1 MPRILAAAE
10 RLTEEL
16 ESPEPRLDEVALAI
30 AALDAQPLDEAAA
43 LSILD
48 DWAGLVREHARAE
61 PDIAD
66 LQHVLGEQLG
76 LAGDREEYDAPEN
89 SFLPRV
95 IATRRGLP
103 ILLSVIWIEVG
114 RRVGI
119 PLFGVGLP
127 GHFVVGHSPR
137 PGAVVLID
145 AFEGGARLSP
155 AEVVALVER
164 AGALFH
170 QSLLAPASPRSIAVR
185 MLRNLA
191 GSYAR
196 RGRVDEARSAAQ
208 LWLAASPDDPAAAE
222 LFEELDRQARTVWS

>member
-10 RLTEEL
+10 RLADEL

-30 AALDAQPLDEAAA
+30 ASLDPHPLDEAAT

-48 DWAGLVREHARAE
+48 DWAGLVRERARGE
-61 PDIAD
+61 PDLDD
-66 LQHVLGEQLG
+66 LQQVLGEQLG

-103 ILLSVIWIEVG
+103 ILLSVVWIEVA

-137 PGAVVLID
+137 PGAVALLD
-145 AFEGGARLSP
+145 AFEGGARLAP

-164 AGALFH
+164 AGATFH
-170 QSLLAPASPRSIAVR
+170 QSFLAPASARSIAVR

-196 RGRVDEARSAAQ
+196 RARVDEARSAAQ
-208 LWLAASPDDPAAAE
+208 LWLAASPEDPAAIE
-222 LFEELDRQARTVWS
+222 LFKELDRQARTVWS